1 LDDFLCGDVAF
12 GARGESVGQYPAAGS
27 GWPWQHGEGCPTR
40 QLPQGRPTATIRAK
54 PSRVKRIWVSA
65 GGLTSVADSL
75 INRIAAAGAGG
86 SNPRDQP
93 GAAALHLNCQQTTPM
108 AKIVDLKAY
117 RARLFRDRAL
127 GPWKRRFNETYD
139 VTCRLADLS
148 DKTLLFLARPG
159 DAATLAFYEIIMG
172 TLDLGTA
179 ADFYALD
186 KPDQLK
192 VVDIHLFLADQTRFE
207 LMRRLGWVVR
217 FACQGHTLVKLI
229 QDADRLKTESR
240 GFAPELSPT
249 HPAFATFRDLTAP
262 DKESFVRRLL
272 SEALESFKN
281 RVG

>member
-1 LDDFLCGDVAF
+1 MAT
-12 GARGESVGQYPAAGS
+12 GADTPVPAGPPAHERTGKTIAGQAYLFSAA
-27 GWPWQHGEGCPTR
+27 
-40 QLPQGRPTATIRAK
+40 
-54 PSRVKRIWVSA
+54 
-65 GGLTSVADSL
+65 GLTSVDDSF
-75 INRIAAAGAGG
+75 INRNAAAGAGG

-93 GAAALHLNCQQTTPM
+93 GAAAPHLNRQQTTSM
-108 AKIVDLKAY
+108 AKIVDLKTY

-139 VTCRLADLS
+139 VTSRLAELS

-192 VVDIHLFLADQTRFE
+192 VVDVHLFLADQTRFE
-207 LMRRLGWVVR
+207 LMRRLGWVLR

-229 QDADRLKTESR
+229 QDADRLKTQSR
-240 GFAPELSPT
+240 GFAPELSPN